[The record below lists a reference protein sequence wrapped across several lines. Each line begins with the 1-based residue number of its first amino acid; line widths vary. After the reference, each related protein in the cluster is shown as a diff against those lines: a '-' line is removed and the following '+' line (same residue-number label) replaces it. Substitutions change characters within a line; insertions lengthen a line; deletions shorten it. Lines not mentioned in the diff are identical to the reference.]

1 MAFKIQITGIAALVA
16 SAISLLLE
24 NIFYGYVGAEGVL
37 QESLFLPIGFLLLAL
52 GAALV
57 AVGLAVRLFRPA

>member
-1 MAFKIQITGIAALVA
+1 M
-16 SAISLLLE
+16 
-24 NIFYGYVGAEGVL
+24 L